1 MLDNI
6 IDEDE
11 ALSHATGGA
20 LVASGDQGVAQL
32 GQEFYNQLA
41 ARIGERIRDCG
52 ARVPVVTGSSR
63 ISRILIS
70 VLLE

>member
-11 ALSHATGGA
+11 ALSHSTSA
-20 LVASGDQGVAQL
+20 LVASGDQGIAQL

-41 ARIGERIRDCG
+41 VRIGERIRDCG
-52 ARVPVVTGSSR
+52 ARVPVVTGLSQ
-63 ISRILIS
+63 ITLTPTA
-70 VLLE
+70 V